1 MSPFDETF
9 AGGLDTAVWTPSYLP
24 AWSSRA
30 AAAATWRVADD
41 GLHLTIPPDQPLWCA
56 DDHHPPLRVSGV
68 QSGNRSGPVGS
79 TDGQQPFRP
88 GQRVREAQPTVLG
101 LTPHHG
107 TVEVETRARIGPS
120 AMFSAWMVGLE
131 DVPERCGEIC
141 LVEVFGDT
149 LADGRAAVG
158 SGIKAFRDP
167 ALVEDF
173 VAEPRTLDVTAWHRW
188 SVDWRPG
195 HVAFAIDGEPTRTCD
210 QAPDYPVQ
218 LMIAVFDFPEHP
230 GRDSADP
237 ADVPELVVRRVRHRP
252 LVDAQPNARP
262 SPR

>member
-1 MSPFDETF
+1 VSTFDETF
-9 AGGLDTAVWTPSYLP
+9 AGELDPAVWTPSYLP

-30 AAAATWRVADD
+30 AAAATWHVAGD
-41 GLHLTIPPDQPLWCA
+41 GLHLTIPPDQPLWCP
-56 DDHHPPLRVSGV
+56 DDHRPALRVSGV

-107 TVEVETRARIGPS
+107 TIEVETRARIGPS

-149 LADGRAAVG
+149 ITDGRATVG

-173 VAEPRTLDVTAWHRW
+173 VAEPRELDVTTWHTW
-188 SVDWRPG
+188 TVDWRPG
-195 HVAFAIDGEPTRTCD
+195 HVAFAIDGVSTRACD

-230 GRDSADP
+230 DHDP
-237 ADVPELVVRRVRHRP
+237 ADVPELVVRRVRH
-252 LVDAQPNARP
+252 VQPNARP